1 MDKKYDFYDS
11 YDDKSGKGVI
21 IFGSCLLGLFF
32 LIISFAVLIDDGN
45 PFALII
51 TLCYISIVFGYIYYQ
66 KKNSKLSDDF
76 VPTTK
81 SKEELM
87 NDYAIQHNIKEKRQK
102 EREEYIKKSQQ
113 YILNKTLENVPRCPT
128 CNSTKVEKISTTKRW
143 VSTGLFGLASSNIG
157 KTMHCKNCGYKW

>member
-1 MDKKYDFYDS
+1 MDKKDDFYDS
-11 YDDKSGKGVI
+11 YDDKSGKWVI
-21 IFGSCLLGLFF
+21 IVGSCLLGLFF

-157 KTMHCKNCGYKW
+157 KIMHCKNCGYKW